1 MCAGVPVALLTQTT
15 PTSHSFKTALA
26 LIGTVDRMTELPAS
40 FDLSETPVHIG
51 GNSTIVPL
59 IGFSWSQ
66 EYLAGYERRFE
77 SDGADG
83 RLVTFGTMDASIDS
97 WERHPAGDELVLVVD
112 GRLTMIQ
119 EIDGGHHPIV
129 LAPRQA
135 AINPP
140 GVWHTFDV
148 VPADGPVTFMT
159 ITAGIG
165 TEHRSR

>member
-1 MCAGVPVALLTQTT
+1 MGTCDRDCARRRRTFN
-15 PTSHSFKTALA
+15 SHSFKTALA

-40 FDLSETPVHIG
+40 FDLSETPVHVG
-51 GNSTIVPL
+51 GRSAITPL
-59 IGFSWSQ
+59 TGFSWSN
-66 EYLAGYERRFE
+66 EYLDAYERRFE

-83 RLVTFGTMDASIDS
+83 RLVMFGTMDASIDV
-97 WERHPAGDELVLVVD
+97 WERHPAGDELVLAVD
-112 GRLTMIQ
+112 GRVTMIQ
-119 EIDGGHHPIV
+119 EIGGEHHPIV
-129 LAPRQA
+129 LGPRQA

-148 VPADGPVTFMT
+148 DPSDGPVTFMT